1 MTNDEF
7 RMTKEIRNPNDE
19 GKTCGRAGTGSTFG
33 LCHSFDI
40 RHSDFVIVPFGVFP
54 TTDQSKIVNYK

>member
-7 RMTKEIRNPNDE
+7 QMTKEIRNPNDE
-19 GKTCGRAGTGSTFG
+19 GRTCGPVSNGLAFG

-40 RHSDFVIVPFGVFP
+40 RHSDFVIV
-54 TTDQSKIVNYK
+54 QRYE